1 MQWKLPD
8 RPTAPFCPSEVQ
20 GMVTVPKT
28 GNRWRQLL
36 AFIGPG
42 LLISVGYMD
51 PGNWATDIE
60 GGAKFGYSLLTVV
73 FLSNLMAIVLQAL
86 CVRLGLVTGKD
97 LAQLCRQSFSHP
109 VNVALWF
116 FAEIAIIACD
126 LAEILGSALALN
138 LLFHLPLVGGV
149 CITGLDVMV
158 VLLLQGKGFRW
169 LEAMVLG
176 LVGTIA
182 LCFAVEIVLAKP
194 DWGAVAQGYLP
205 QFDILQKPEKL
216 YLAIS
221 ILGATVMPHNLYLH
235 SSIVQ
240 TRSWQDPSQPVSTRN
255 LRNAIRYATLDST
268 LALSAAL
275 LINSAILIVA
285 AATFHFSG
293 NQNVAE
299 IQDAYQLLTP
309 LLGTGAAS
317 MLFGL
322 ALLASGQS
330 STLTGTLAG
339 QIVMEGFLDLR
350 IPCWQRRLI
359 TRGLA
364 IAPALAGV
372 LIFGEQGIG
381 KMLVLSQV
389 ILSLQLPFA
398 IFPLVLFSGNVII
411 MGKFAN
417 PRWLNTIAWAV
428 GLSIAGLNVWLL
440 GETLLGG

>member
-1 MQWKLPD
+1 MQWQLPD

-20 GMVTVPKT
+20 GVVAVPET
-28 GNRWRQLL
+28 GSQWRKLL
-36 AFIGPG
+36 AFVGPG
-42 LLISVGYMD
+42 LLVSVGYMD

-60 GGAKFGYSLLTVV
+60 GGSRFGYSLLAVV

-86 CVRLGLVTGKD
+86 CVRVGLVTGKD

-109 VNVALWF
+109 VNVMLWF

-138 LLFHLPLVGGV
+138 LLFHLPLGWGV
-149 CITGLDVMV
+149 CVTGLDVMI

-176 LVGTIA
+176 LVSTIA
-182 LCFAVEIVLAKP
+182 LCFAVEILLAKP

-205 QFDILQKPEKL
+205 QLDILQNPEKL
-216 YLAIS
+216 YIAIS

-240 TRSWQDPSQPVSTRN
+240 TRSWEPTRQN
-255 LRNAIRYATLDST
+255 QREVIRFATLDST

-275 LINSAILIVA
+275 FINSAILIVA

-299 IQDAYQLLTP
+299 IQDAYRLLAP

-317 MLFGL
+317 ILFGL

-339 QIVMEGFLDLR
+339 QIVMEGFLDFR
-350 IPCWQRRLI
+350 IPCWQRRLL

-364 IAPALAGV
+364 IAPALIGI
-372 LIFGEQGIG
+372 LWFGEQGIG

-398 IFPLVLFSGNVII
+398 IFPLVLFTSNAAL
-411 MGKFAN
+411 MGKFVN
-417 PRWLNTIAWAV
+417 PRWLNAIAWSI
-428 GLSIAGLNVWLL
+428 GLLITGLNVWLL
-440 GETLLGG
+440 GQTLLGG